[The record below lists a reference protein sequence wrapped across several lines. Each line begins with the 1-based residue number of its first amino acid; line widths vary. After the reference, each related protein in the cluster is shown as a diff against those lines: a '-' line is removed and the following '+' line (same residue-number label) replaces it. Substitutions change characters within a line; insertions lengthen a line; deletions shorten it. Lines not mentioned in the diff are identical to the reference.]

1 MDDLDA
7 VLGCPIWMIPD
18 ETYDKLDSIS
28 NQELNA
34 LCDANFYCLNWFREL
49 INTFSKDEKQD
60 YEDRRKVIV
69 RLKNILNVEDNLK
82 KVLAKNIGYIP
93 PTMLHLEDSN
103 GWQPPILSNPAESK
117 SKGGKKKGKKRKAG
131 QDITNNTNLHSET
144 VR

>member
-28 NQELNA
+28 NQELSA

-69 RLKNILNVEDNLK
+69 RLKNILNVEENL
-82 KVLAKNIGYIP
+82 
-93 PTMLHLEDSN
+93 MLRIS
-103 GWQPPILSNPAESK
+103 WKIL
-117 SKGGKKKGKKRKAG
+117 
-131 QDITNNTNLHSET
+131 
-144 VR
+144 